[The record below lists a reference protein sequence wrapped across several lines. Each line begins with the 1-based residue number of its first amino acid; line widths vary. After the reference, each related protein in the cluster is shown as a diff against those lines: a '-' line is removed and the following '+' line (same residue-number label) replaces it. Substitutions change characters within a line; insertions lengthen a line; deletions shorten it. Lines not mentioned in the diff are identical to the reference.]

1 MATIQVIKSNKGEI
15 RHVNILASKI
25 VKPLLDK
32 LLNGE
37 TINKLAKTFFE
48 EPKIRNQCGRYS
60 CTICGKGFEME
71 RYMKAH
77 MTRMHDTKLNL
88 VKHAVSGHDSD
99 ISIVKSERSVSFKT
113 ANKSK
118 FKKHKKTTNRP
129 ASPERKKLKLASDV
143 SKAIVE
149 EIIEKIQ
156 DSEETENETGLCPT

>member
-1 MATIQVIKSNKGEI
+1 MAHIEIKDKEGTGQVKLQTWGPNTKKKMATIQVIKSNKGDI

-48 EPKIRNQCGRYS
+48 EPKTRNQNGRYS

-88 VKHAVSGHDSD
+88 VKHAA
-99 ISIVKSERSVSFKT
+99 IS
-113 ANKSK
+113 
-118 FKKHKKTTNRP
+118 
-129 ASPERKKLKLASDV
+129 
-143 SKAIVE
+143 
-149 EIIEKIQ
+149 Q
-156 DSEETENETGLCPT
+156 